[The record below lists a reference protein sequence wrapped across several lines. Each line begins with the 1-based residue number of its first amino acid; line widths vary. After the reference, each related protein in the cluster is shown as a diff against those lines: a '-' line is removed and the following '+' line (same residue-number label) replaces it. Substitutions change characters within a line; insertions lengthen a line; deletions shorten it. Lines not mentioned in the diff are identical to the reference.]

1 MITQGV
7 DYYRMYDG
15 AFHGAW
21 SVLHGK
27 DHRGISESDIAQQV
41 VMEYFHR
48 PRPVRSP
55 FSFGYTCG
63 RNRALDALRKNARVK
78 EVSTTTSPIEETLY
92 SKECSP
98 ERKLFADELIESI
111 RETVCEKDWF
121 IIHSRSEEMTYDE
134 IGNLLDMASST
145 VRATYDRVRSRLK
158 KAFGDDYQDA

>member
-1 MITQGV
+1 MNAQ
-7 DYYRMYDG
+7 DEFCYRMYEG
-15 AFHGAW
+15 AFHGART
-21 SVLHGK
+21 VLRGK

-41 VMEYFHR
+41 VMEYLQR

-63 RNRALDALRKNARVK
+63 RNRALDALRNNARVK

-134 IGNLLDMASST
+134 IGSLLGMSSST
-145 VRATYDRVRSRLK
+145 VRFTYDRACNRLK
-158 KAFGDDYQDA
+158 EAFGDEYQDA